1 MSLAGS
7 DLVIKLPMPQILALS
22 VSRFRLDRHI
32 SEIKLLL
39 YHLPTRNQSF
49 VWPTNL
55 PEIQTRI
62 KSELDHWLLSVQRIV
77 PDDDVTDEESLD
89 FQIQKMRHEQ
99 LYHSAISLLFQPSQM
114 FPSPSQEALKLCYH
128 SCSKRLQIYDAVSN
142 QGMLYY
148 NWRNIHGI
156 FSSGATIVY
165 CAWASRDLQR
175 TLPFAKLLRDLR
187 TCSNHLSIGSQWW
200 PSVRSGKESF
210 EMMIDLI
217 IKYFSDIQLQIQ
229 DIPPPAQRQRRPI
242 SSRTEDSQ
250 LPPSYT
256 SVSGMEEYPP
266 EQGIAQGHHRQDQ
279 SVQNNQSQLF
289 AICKSFRLR
298 EGSTNSLELAINL
311 HSERPSAIIR
321 KHGYVCI
328 RGRLTRL
335 RYADDRICHGE
346 LYGRILA

>member
-1 MSLAGS
+1 MMSLSGS
-7 DLVIKLPMPQILALS
+7 DLVIKLPMPQVLALS
-22 VSRFRLDRHI
+22 ISRFRLDQHI

-39 YHLPTRNQSF
+39 YHLPTQNQSF

-62 KSELDHWLLSVQRIV
+62 KSELDHWLSSVQGIV
-77 PDDDVTDEESLD
+77 PAEDETDEEKYD
-89 FQIQKMRHEQ
+89 FDIHKMRYEQ
-99 LYHSAISLLFQPSQM
+99 LYHSAVSLLFQPSQM
-114 FPSPSQEALKLCYH
+114 FPSPNQEALKLCYQ

-142 QGMLYY
+142 QDMLYY

-217 IKYFSDIQLQIQ
+217 IKYFSDIQLQVQ
-229 DIPPPAQRQRRPI
+229 DVPPPSQNQRRAT
-242 SSRTEDSQ
+242 SSRTENLQ
-250 LPPSYT
+250 LPHT
-256 SVSGMEEYPP
+256 SISGLQEYPP
-266 EQGIAQGHHRQDQ
+266 GSEIP
-279 SVQNNQSQLF
+279 QNNQEQIQPHENNQNQPF
-289 AICKSFRLR
+289 AICK
-298 EGSTNSLELAINL
+298 
-311 HSERPSAIIR
+311 
-321 KHGYVCI
+321 
-328 RGRLTRL
+328 
-335 RYADDRICHGE
+335 
-346 LYGRILA
+346 

>member
-7 DLVIKLPMPQILALS
+7 DSIIKLPILQVLALS
-22 VSRFRLDRHI
+22 ISRFRLDQHI

-55 PEIQTRI
+55 SEIQTRI
-62 KSELDHWLLSVQRIV
+62 KSDLDHWLLSVQRIV
-77 PDDDVTDEESLD
+77 PADDATDDEKLD
-89 FQIQKMRHEQ
+89 FHIQKMRHEQ

-114 FPSPSQEALKLCYH
+114 FQSPSQEALRLCYQ

-142 QGMLYY
+142 QDMLYY
-148 NWRNIHGI
+148 NWRDIHGI

-210 EMMIDLI
+210 EVMIDLI

-229 DIPPPAQRQRRPI
+229 DLPPPSQRPQRPTN
-242 SSRTEDSQ
+242 SRTESLQ
-250 LPPSYT
+250 LPPVYN
-256 SVSGMEEYPP
+256 SVSGIEEYQFGP
-266 EQGIAQGHHRQDQ
+266 EIPGGNQGQTQPDQ
-279 SVQNNQSQLF
+279 SVFNYQSQLF
-289 AICKSFRLR
+289 GTCKSCQPC
-298 EGSTNSLELAINL
+298 STN
-311 HSERPSAIIR
+311 
-321 KHGYVCI
+321 
-328 RGRLTRL
+328 
-335 RYADDRICHGE
+335 RIFH
-346 LYGRILA
+346 

>member
-1 MSLAGS
+1 
-7 DLVIKLPMPQILALS
+7 MPQILALS
-22 VSRFRLDRHI
+22 VSRFRLYRHI

-62 KSELDHWLLSVQRIV
+62 KSELDHWLLRMQSIV
-77 PDDDVTDEESLD
+77 PEGEVTDEENLD
-89 FQIQKMRHEQ
+89 FQIQKMRNEQ

-114 FPSPSQEALKLCYH
+114 FPSPSQEAMRLCYQ
-128 SCSKRLQIYDAVSN
+128 SCSKRLRIYDAISN
-142 QGMLYY
+142 QDMLYY

-165 CAWASRDLQR
+165 CAWASPDLQR

-210 EMMIDLI
+210 ETMIDLI

-229 DIPPPAQRQRRPI
+229 GLSPPAQRQRRPI
-242 SSRTEDSQ
+242 SSQKEDSQ
-250 LPPSYT
+250 LPPSYN
-256 SVSGMEEYPP
+256 SVSGMEDYPP
-266 EQGIAQGHHRQDQ
+266 EQGISQSHHRQAQ
-279 SVQNNQSQLF
+279 SVQPNQTPLF
-289 AICKSFRLR
+289 PICKSFQLC
-298 EGSTNSLELAINL
+298 G
-311 HSERPSAIIR
+311 
-321 KHGYVCI
+321 G
-328 RGRLTRL
+328 
-335 RYADDRICHGE
+335 
-346 LYGRILA
+346 

>member
-1 MSLAGS
+1 LKTIRSVATIQGRPLGIRDEAFDIRPPEESDIEEVMSLAGS
-7 DLVIKLPMPQILALS
+7 CLIIKLPMPKILSLS
-22 VSRFRLDRHI
+22 VLRLRLDRHI

-77 PDDDVTDEESLD
+77 PDDDVTDEENLD
-89 FQIQKMRHEQ
+89 FHVKKMWLEQ

-114 FPSPSQEALKLCYH
+114 FPSPSQEALTLCYL

-142 QGMLYY
+142 QDMLYY
-148 NWRNIHGI
+148 NWSNIHGI

-165 CAWASRDLQR
+165 CAWASRELQR

-229 DIPPPAQRQRRPI
+229 DLPPPAQRQRRPI
-242 SSRTEDSQ
+242 SSQTEDSQ
-250 LPPSYT
+250 FPPSYT
-256 SVSGMEEYPP
+256 SGSGMEDYPP
-266 EQGIAQGHHRQDQ
+266 EQGIAQGHPRQAQ
-279 SVQNNQSQLF
+279 SVQTHQNQLF
-289 AICKSFRLR
+289 PIC
-298 EGSTNSLELAINL
+298 E
-311 HSERPSAIIR
+311 
-321 KHGYVCI
+321 
-328 RGRLTRL
+328 
-335 RYADDRICHGE
+335 
-346 LYGRILA
+346 